1 MNRIITAV
9 ATLFVC
15 SLQMPAQTLEVQHLA
30 SNNAIVRFSP
40 NQEARYLLIPI
51 EEKSPESDIKVICG
65 NSLAR
70 TLNVHLAFDRV
81 DYYGYGPFESY
92 IDKRQASYMGSFSA
106 KISDMHEDYIR
117 PQETGSHYGCSKLSV
132 TDGRTELCF
141 TAPKTFSFN
150 ASEYTQEELADK
162 RHNFELEKCGFGCGA
177 ELEKEPACG
186 KLVGKPAV
194 HIRCK

>member
-30 SNNAIVRFSP
+30 NNNAIVRFSP

-81 DYYGYGPFESY
+81 DYYVPL
-92 IDKRQASYMGSFSA
+92 DLQ
-106 KISDMHEDYIR
+106 
-117 PQETGSHYGCSKLSV
+117 
-132 TDGRTELCF
+132 
-141 TAPKTFSFN
+141 
-150 ASEYTQEELADK
+150 
-162 RHNFELEKCGFGCGA
+162 
-177 ELEKEPACG
+177 
-186 KLVGKPAV
+186 
-194 HIRCK
+194 